1 MEKLTN
7 EQIERIHAALKKTGV
22 LYVDILH
29 EMTDHIA
36 AALEETTEG
45 SFERNLRRYIYT
57 NKKALRRL
65 NRKHIFMAWMQSL
78 KGLALNILTI
88 RFAAFFGLLYLALTG
103 LNMILERDIFVS
115 VIFFVFC
122 FANGAVS
129 LPEVYRIIK
138 KQNQY
143 SAGEG
148 IAVFNVFVFFPGLF
162 TIRYIEEV
170 PSDTI
175 VVLYFT
181 LLISLCAV
189 MAVTKRRFKA
199 NYKLRYNG

>member
-7 EQIERIHAALKKTGV
+7 EQIERMHAALKKTGV

-45 SFERNLRRYIYT
+45 SFERNLRHYIYT

-78 KGLALNILTI
+78 KGLALNIMTV

-103 LNMILERDIFVS
+103 LSMILERDTFVT

-129 LPEVYRIIK
+129 FTGVLEMIK
-138 KQNQY
+138 KKDQY

-162 TIRYIEEV
+162 TIRYMDTV
-170 PSDTI
+170 VSDT
-175 VVLYFT
+175 VVLLYFT
-181 LLISLCAV
+181 ILISLCAI
-189 MAVTKRRFKA
+189 MAVTKRRFKT